1 MAVGD
6 LLQDAGEEVVYTR
19 IDDVY
24 DSPFQKAQMAN
35 AADADWFISFHRNSS
50 ENPNQY
56 EGVETLVFDKSGEKA
71 VLAEKINQNLSEL
84 GFRNIGVKERP
95 NLAVLRRT
103 KGVETLVFDKSGE
116 KAVLAEKI
124 NQNLSELGF
133 RNIGVK
139 ERPNLAVLR
148 RTKMPAILIEAGFIN
163 SDRDNE
169 RFDSQFDEIA
179 KKIADAI
186 LETVG
191 QQGGRYHVQ
200 VGAYHN
206 KKYAEAMAQRLMEDG
221 FPAAIISEGGYQK
234 VISGSFENLNNAVR
248 MEQRLRK
255 AGYPTFI
262 IKKL

>member
-103 KGVETLVFDKSGE
+103 KMP
-116 KAVLAEKI
+116 AVL
-124 NQNLSELGF
+124 
-133 RNIGVK
+133 
-139 ERPNLAVLR
+139 
-148 RTKMPAILIEAGFIN
+148 IEVGFIN

-200 VGAYHN
+200 VGAYRN

>member
-103 KGVETLVFDKSGE
+103 K
-116 KAVLAEKI
+116 
-124 NQNLSELGF
+124 
-133 RNIGVK
+133 
-139 ERPNLAVLR
+139 
-148 RTKMPAILIEAGFIN
+148 MPAVLIEAGFIN

-169 RFDSQFDEIA
+169 RFDSLFDEIA

-200 VGAYHN
+200 VGAYRN

>member
-103 KGVETLVFDKSGE
+103 K
-116 KAVLAEKI
+116 
-124 NQNLSELGF
+124 
-133 RNIGVK
+133 
-139 ERPNLAVLR
+139 
-148 RTKMPAILIEAGFIN
+148 MPAVLIEAGFIN

-200 VGAYHN
+200 VGAYRN

>member
-103 KGVETLVFDKSGE
+103 K
-116 KAVLAEKI
+116 
-124 NQNLSELGF
+124 
-133 RNIGVK
+133 
-139 ERPNLAVLR
+139 
-148 RTKMPAILIEAGFIN
+148 MPAVLIEAGFIN

>member
-103 KGVETLVFDKSGE
+103 K
-116 KAVLAEKI
+116 
-124 NQNLSELGF
+124 
-133 RNIGVK
+133 
-139 ERPNLAVLR
+139 
-148 RTKMPAILIEAGFIN
+148 MPAVLIEAGFIN

-169 RFDSQFDEIA
+169 QFDSQFDEIA

-200 VGAYHN
+200 VGAYRN

>member
-56 EGVETLVFDKSGEKA
+56 EGVETLVFDKSGK
-71 VLAEKINQNLSEL
+71 
-84 GFRNIGVKERP
+84 
-95 NLAVLRRT
+95 
-103 KGVETLVFDKSGE
+103 

>member
-103 KGVETLVFDKSGE
+103 K
-116 KAVLAEKI
+116 
-124 NQNLSELGF
+124 
-133 RNIGVK
+133 
-139 ERPNLAVLR
+139 
-148 RTKMPAILIEAGFIN
+148 MPAILIEAGFIN

-200 VGAYHN
+200 VGAYRN

-248 MEQRLRK
+248 MEQMLRK

>member
-103 KGVETLVFDKSGE
+103 K
-116 KAVLAEKI
+116 
-124 NQNLSELGF
+124 
-133 RNIGVK
+133 
-139 ERPNLAVLR
+139 
-148 RTKMPAILIEAGFIN
+148 MPAILIEAGFIN

-200 VGAYHN
+200 VGAYRN

>member
-1 MAVGD
+1 

-19 IDDVY
+19 IDDAY
-24 DSPFQKAQMAN
+24 DSPLQKAQMAN
-35 AADADWFISFHRNSS
+35 AANADWFISFHRNSS

-56 EGVETLVFDKSGEKA
+56 DGVETLVFDKSGEKVA
-71 VLAEKINQNLSEL
+71 LAEKINKNLE
-84 GFRNIGVKERP
+84 
-95 NLAVLRRT
+95 
-103 KGVETLVFDKSGE
+103 
-116 KAVLAEKI
+116 
-124 NQNLSELGF
+124 ELGF

-148 RTKMPAILIEAGFIN
+148 RTKMPAVLIEAGFIN
-163 SDRDNE
+163 SDQDNE

-186 LETVG
+186 LETAG
-191 QQGGRYHVQ
+191 QQEKMYHVQ
-200 VGAYHN
+200 VGAYRN

-234 VISGSFENLNNAVR
+234 VISGSFKNLNNAVR

>member
-56 EGVETLVFDKSGEKA
+56 E
-71 VLAEKINQNLSEL
+71 
-84 GFRNIGVKERP
+84 
-95 NLAVLRRT
+95 
-103 KGVETLVFDKSGE
+103 GVETLVFDKSGE

>member
-1 MAVGD
+1 
-6 LLQDAGEEVVYTR
+6 
-19 IDDVY
+19 
-24 DSPFQKAQMAN
+24 MAN

-71 VLAEKINQNLSEL
+71 VLAEKIN
-84 GFRNIGVKERP
+84 K
-95 NLAVLRRT
+95 
-103 KGVETLVFDKSGE
+103 
-116 KAVLAEKI
+116 
-124 NQNLSELGF
+124 NLSELGF

-148 RTKMPAILIEAGFIN
+148 RTKMPAVLIEAGFIN

-200 VGAYHN
+200 VGAYRN